1 MPNDGRL
8 KVDPFALAIV
18 GLLYVEHLFFGA
30 NSRNLGLIFAVVH
43 LLAFAGLAAATRG
56 GQPPRLPLTPPAIL
70 LGLVFAIGV
79 VSILPLGAPLAH
91 PLWTYVSGAPASI
104 SLDPVG
110 TRLELIKLAGLAA
123 LFLIGT
129 SLGADRER
137 AEAFALYLAYGGIL
151 YCAWAFAA
159 WVISPS
165 SIFGTPR
172 PYGGDRLAGSFLSSN
187 TAATLFASLAAMS
200 LLGLLRPVARARRPG
215 ERRRLD
221 ELLALWP
228 QGLLLLLALSCL
240 LLSSSRGGLI
250 SFLAAVAAGI
260 GYLAWIK
267 SSSRSLSAGFGAV
280 VCLLLFAG
288 SLVFLISG
296 DHTAARLA
304 TVDPL
309 NNDRLQLFA
318 AYWPTVRASPWLGYG
333 LGTFSSINYASMTLG
348 NGLMLSTL
356 GAAHNVYLQWL
367 LQVGVPGALAMF
379 GSVAV
384 VLVATARGV
393 ARRSSQQTLGVACL
407 AVVVVFA
414 VHGLVDYAFEEP
426 SMAAFF
432 SVVLGLGYGM
442 AHRPAGGRSRGRLKS
457 APRP

>member
-18 GLLYVEHLFFGA
+18 GLLYVEHLLFGA

-43 LLAFAGLAAATRG
+43 LLVFAGLAAAARRA
-56 GQPPRLPLTPPAIL
+56 PRLPLTLPAIL
-70 LGLVFAIGV
+70 LGMVFAVGV
-79 VSILPLGAPLAH
+79 FSILPLGAPLAH
-91 PLWTYVSGAPASI
+91 PLWTYVPGAPASI
-104 SLDPVG
+104 SLDPMG
-110 TRLELIKLAGLAA
+110 ARLELVKLAGLAA
-123 LFLIGT
+123 LFLIGA
-129 SLGADRER
+129 SLGSDRDR
-137 AEAFALYLAYGGIL
+137 AERFALYLAYGGIL

-159 WVISPS
+159 WVTSPS

-172 PYGGDRLAGSFLSSN
+172 PYGGDRLAASFLSSN
-187 TAATLFASLAAMS
+187 SAATLFASLAAMS
-200 LLGLLRPVARARRPG
+200 LLGLLRPVTRARRPG
-215 ERRRLD
+215 ESRRLE

-228 QGLLLLLALSCL
+228 QGLLLLLALPCL
-240 LLSSSRGGLI
+240 LLSSSRGGLV
-250 SFLAAVAAGI
+250 SFLAAILAGI

-267 SSSRSLSAGFGAV
+267 SSGRSLSAGFGVV
-280 VCLLLFAG
+280 VCLLLFGAAV
-288 SLVFLISG
+288 VFLVSG

-318 AYWPTVRASPWLGYG
+318 AYWPTFRASPWLGYG
-333 LGTFSSINYASMTLG
+333 LGAFSSINYASMTLG
-348 NGLMLSTL
+348 NGLLLSTL

-367 LQVGVPGALAMF
+367 LQVGAPAALAMF

-393 ARRSSQQTLGVACL
+393 ARRSSQQTLGAACL
-407 AVVVVFA
+407 AVAVVFA

-432 SVVLGLGYGM
+432 SVILGLGYGI
-442 AHRPAGGRSRGRLKS
+442 AHRPTGGRSRG
-457 APRP
+457 